1 MRMNQ
6 CLAISG
12 VLLGALVG
20 CEQKPQTPPTP
31 AAGGAAAQQPA
42 AELPKALFAAGPIAD
57 AQDVLAVKKSA
68 EAGKEVV
75 IHGRVGGREDPFVA
89 GRAIFIVADMSL
101 PPCNARSADMCKTPW
116 DYCCEPKDALTAA
129 TATIQVVGADGK
141 PLKIDLS
148 KTPELQPLTEVT
160 IKGKVSQKEGEQILV
175 IDAQSIYVK
184 KT

>member
-1 MRMNQ
+1 MRLVLSLS
-6 CLAISG
+6 LAG
-12 VLLGALVG
+12 LVLVALAG
-20 CEQKPQTPPTP
+20 CEQKPPAP
-31 AAGGAAAQQPA
+31 AAPSGGNAAQQPA
-42 AELPKALFAAGPIAD
+42 AQLPRTLFVAEPIAD
-57 AQDVLAVKKSA
+57 AKDVLAVKKSA

-75 IHGRVGGREDPFVA
+75 IHGRVGGREDPFVS
-89 GRAIFIVADMSL
+89 GRAIFMVADMSL

-129 TATIQVVGADGK
+129 TATVQIVGPDGK
-141 PLKIDLS
+141 PLKVDLS
-148 KTPELQPLTEVT
+148 QAPELKPLTEVT